1 MFWPRYCGP
10 HFTPGTPSVREN
22 IPAEFTTCYPRSEE
36 SPPGILMEFSNFTGN
51 RTTTPQR
58 HLMLFLSQN
67 ILLGLLMTS
76 SAAQAEGPGC
86 HLPTPEVSGLSKDG
100 DILLGGIFPLHD
112 DVEYQEP
119 TFTTRPAPLTCQR
132 FQLQNYQSLQAMVFA
147 IEEISR
153 SSDLLPNITLGFR
166 IYDSCRIL
174 QRSLEGTLWTLA
186 GQAEPL
192 PNFSCQRTLPIMGII
207 GDASSSCSIAM
218 ARVLGLYR
226 LPQISFVSTS
236 PLLSDRKQFPSFFR
250 TIPND
255 DFQSRGLARLL
266 IHFGWTWVGL
276 LVEDNDYGQQGGQI
290 LKQELERL
298 GACVSFF
305 ETIILSK
312 ANRNAFH
319 IIQVIKNSTATAI
332 VIFATDAGLLPL
344 VDEMVRYGVNGKV
357 FIATEGWSISSTLA
371 MDMYSD
377 VLIGTIGLTIYN
389 GPVPGFEA
397 HLNSVHHSR
406 SAENGFLP
414 VFWEE
419 AFGCKWRGPNNI
431 TSTWDNTTE
440 WCTGDEKLENVH
452 IDYNNIYDTRIP
464 YNVYTAVQAI
474 AWALHDLNSHRPEE
488 EQFFNGTSV
497 DIQEIK
503 PWQITQYIKKV
514 HFKNKVGEEVFFNQN
529 GEVPAQ
535 YDIVNWQRSTEGGI
549 RPVTVGGYDDRAPEG
564 KNVIVNVTA
573 VLWPSQTN
581 QIPVSVCTQS
591 CQPGF
596 WKAVK
601 EGEPAC
607 CFLCVPCPQGE
618 ISNETDSVACLKCPW
633 DQWPNLKQDQ
643 CIMKVKEYLT
653 YEDALGGGL
662 AGLCLCAS
670 LLPLAILKLFVY
682 YKTTPIVKANNCS
695 LSYLLLLSLTTCF
708 LCSLIFIGYPT
719 PEKCLLRQAAFG
731 ITFALCVSCIL
742 AKTIMVVIAF
752 NATKPGSHL
761 RRWTGPHLSYTVIF
775 VCTLLQVLLCV
786 SWLFITP
793 PFSQY
798 NIYAL
803 PGKILVECNEGS
815 SLAFWLMLG
824 YLGLLATISF
834 IVAFLARK
842 LPDSFNE
849 AKFITFSM
857 LSFLSVWISFIPAYL
872 STKGKYMVA
881 MEIFAILASS
891 SALLFCIFFHKAYI
905 ILLRPEMNT
914 KEYLLGRVVGQ
925 RKGTVVVSAL

>member
-1 MFWPRYCGP
+1 
-10 HFTPGTPSVREN
+10 
-22 IPAEFTTCYPRSEE
+22 
-36 SPPGILMEFSNFTGN
+36 
-51 RTTTPQR
+51 
-58 HLMLFLSQN
+58 
-67 ILLGLLMTS
+67 MTS

-112 DVEYQEP
+112 DVTFQEP
-119 TFTTRPAPLTCQR
+119 TFTTQPAPLTCQR

-174 QRSLEGTLWTLA
+174 QRSLEGTLWILAGQAEPLPNFSCQRTLPIMGIIGDASSSCSIVMARVLGLYRLPQISFVSTSPLLSDRKQFPSFFRTIPNDDFQSRGLARLLIHFGWTWVGLLVEDNDYGQHGGQILKQELERLGACVAFFENIILSQANRNAFHIIQVIKNSTATAIVIFATDAGLLPLVDEMVRYGVNGKVFIATEGWSISSTLAKDMYSDVLIGTIGLTIYNGPVPGFEAHLNSVHHSRSAENGFLPIFWEEAFGCKWRDPNNITSTWDNTTEWCTGEEKLENVHIDYNNVYDTQIAYNVYTAVQAIAWALHDLNSHRPDEEQFFNGTSVDIQEIKPWQITQYIKKVNFKNKVGEEVFFNQNGEVPALYDIVNWQRSTERGISAVAVGRFSLQNYQWLQAMVFAIEEISRSSDLLPNITLGFRIYDSCRILQRSLEGTLWILA

-276 LVEDNDYGQQGGQI
+276 LVEDNDYGQHGGQI

-298 GACVSFF
+298 GACVAFF

-371 MDMYSD
+371 KDMYSE
-377 VLIGTIGLTIYN
+377 VLIGTIGLTIYD

-406 SAENGFLP
+406 SAKNGFLP
-414 VFWEE
+414 MFWEE
-419 AFGCKWRGPNNI
+419 AFGCKWRGPDNI

-452 IDYNNIYDTRIP
+452 IDYNKVYDTQIA

-497 DIQEIK
+497 NIQEIK
-503 PWQITQYIKKV
+503 PWKITQYIKKV

-549 RPVTVGGYDDRAPEG
+549 RPVAVGRFSDLLEMPMG
-564 KNVIVNVTA
+564 
-573 VLWPSQTN
+573 
-581 QIPVSVCTQS
+581 
-591 CQPGF
+591 
-596 WKAVK
+596 
-601 EGEPAC
+601 
-607 CFLCVPCPQGE
+607 
-618 ISNETDSVACLKCPW
+618 SVAKS
-633 DQWPNLKQDQ
+633 
-643 CIMKVKEYLT
+643 E
-653 YEDALGGGL
+653 
-662 AGLCLCAS
+662 
-670 LLPLAILKLFVY
+670 
-682 YKTTPIVKANNCS
+682 
-695 LSYLLLLSLTTCF
+695 
-708 LCSLIFIGYPT
+708 
-719 PEKCLLRQAAFG
+719 
-731 ITFALCVSCIL
+731 
-742 AKTIMVVIAF
+742 
-752 NATKPGSHL
+752 
-761 RRWTGPHLSYTVIF
+761 TGPMRH
-775 VCTLLQVLLCV
+775 
-786 SWLFITP
+786 
-793 PFSQY
+793 
-798 NIYAL
+798 
-803 PGKILVECNEGS
+803 EG
-815 SLAFWLMLG
+815 
-824 YLGLLATISF
+824 
-834 IVAFLARK
+834 
-842 LPDSFNE
+842 
-849 AKFITFSM
+849 
-857 LSFLSVWISFIPAYL
+857 
-872 STKGKYMVA
+872 
-881 MEIFAILASS
+881 
-891 SALLFCIFFHKAYI
+891 
-905 ILLRPEMNT
+905 
-914 KEYLLGRVVGQ
+914 
-925 RKGTVVVSAL
+925 

>member
-1 MFWPRYCGP
+1 MHW
-10 HFTPGTPSVREN
+10 
-22 IPAEFTTCYPRSEE
+22 
-36 SPPGILMEFSNFTGN
+36 
-51 RTTTPQR
+51 
-58 HLMLFLSQN
+58 
-67 ILLGLLMTS
+67 LMTS
-76 SAAQAEGPGC
+76 AAGQNVGPGC
-86 HLPTPEVSGLSKDG
+86 YLPSPEVSGFSKEG

-112 DVEYQEP
+112 DVEFQEP
-119 TFTTRPAPLTCQR
+119 TFTMQPARLTCQR

-153 SSDLLPNITLGFR
+153 SADILPNVTLGFR

-174 QRSLEGTLWTLA
+174 QRSLEGTLWILS

-192 PNFSCQRTLPIMGII
+192 PNFRCQWTLPIMGIV
-207 GDASSSCSIAM
+207 GDASSSCSAVM

-255 DFQSRGLARLL
+255 DFQSRGLAQLL
-266 IHFGWTWVGL
+266 MHFGWTWVGL

-298 GACVSFF
+298 GACVAFF
-305 ETIILSK
+305 ENIIMSQ
-312 ANRNAFH
+312 ADRNAFH
-319 IIQVIKNSTATAI
+319 IIQVMKTSTATSI

-344 VDEMVRYGVNGKV
+344 VDEMVRHRVSGKV

-371 MDMYSD
+371 MDMYSN

-406 SAENGFLP
+406 SAENAFLP

-419 AFGCKWRGPNNI
+419 AFGCTWRLPNNI
-431 TSTWDNTTE
+431 TGMWANNTE

-452 IDYNNIYDTRIP
+452 IDYNNVYDTRIA
-464 YNVYTAVQAI
+464 YNVYTAVMAM
-474 AWALHDLNSHRPEE
+474 AWAVHDLMSHRLDEGPYI
-488 EQFFNGTSV
+488 NWTSV
-497 DIQEIK
+497 NIQEVK
-503 PWQITQYIKKV
+503 PWQITQYIKNV
-514 HFKNKVGEEVFFNQN
+514 HFKNKIGEGVFFNQN

-535 YDIVNWQRSTEGGI
+535 YDIVNWQRSAEGGI
-549 RPVTVGGYDDRAPEG
+549 RPVTVGRYDDNAPEG
-564 KNVIVNVTA
+564 KKVIIDTTA

-581 QIPVSVCTQS
+581 QIPVSMCTQS

-618 ISNETDSVACLKCPW
+618 ISNETDSVTCLKCPW
-633 DQWPNLKQDQ
+633 DQWPNERQDR
-643 CIMKVKEYLT
+643 CIMKIKEYLT

-662 AGLCLCAS
+662 AGLCLCLS
-670 LLPLAILKLFVY
+670 LIPLAILRLFVH
-682 YKTTPIVKANNCS
+682 YKTTPIVKANNRS

-708 LCSLIFIGYPT
+708 LCSLAFIGYPT
-719 PEKCLLRQAAFG
+719 TEKCLLRQAAFG
-731 ITFALCVSCIL
+731 IIFALCISCIL

-786 SWLFITP
+786 SWLSITP
-793 PFSQY
+793 PFPQY

-803 PGKILVECNEGS
+803 PGQILVECNEGS
-815 SLAFWLMLG
+815 SIAFWCMLG

-834 IVAFLARK
+834 IMAFLARN

-891 SALLFCIFFHKAYI
+891 SALLFCIFFHKSYI
-905 ILLRPEMNT
+905 ILLRPQMNT
-914 KEYLLGRVVGQ
+914 KEYLLGREGGQ